1 MSPEGHLRRFD
12 RAPLTSAVALKADI
26 RLRRNVRRGGP
37 QTDMSRCVRKI
48 GSRKWTRLELPNA
61 SLRDLGELAAELSQ
75 RPAVRHA
82 DSRHLQSRYRTDRKT
97 DAHFCRTPFNVRP
110 GTDATAPARL

>member
-1 MSPEGHLRRFD
+1 MGGSLAAAMSPEGHLRRFD

-61 SLRDLGELAAELSQ
+61 SLRDLGELAAEIPSAQPFAMRTLGTC
-75 RPAVRHA
+75 
-82 DSRHLQSRYRTDRKT
+82 SRAIEPIAKPLPTFAGHL
-97 DAHFCRTPFNVRP
+97 
-110 GTDATAPARL
+110 